1 MGKKQREERRPSV
14 QGARRLSGPTD
25 RVTIGEIVE
34 NHHEELE
41 QHLPDV
47 PSSTSNPFFGVIRDV
62 SEEGP
67 VVVSPV
73 LEKSRKDERLE
84 QGPDAV
90 SSCGIT
96 EERQKSKRWAY
107 KNVYGL
113 SFAYVVLFTAFIGL
127 QNLQSSINSEG
138 GLGLVTLSILYAMFI
153 AAGFITP
160 SILKLLG
167 TKYALLFGFLCHLVY
182 TLSNYY
188 PSWYTLVPGSI
199 LVGFASAPLWA
210 AASTHLA
217 EVAIAVAPSLNKKQD
232 YLIGKFTTVFF
243 FIFQFSQL
251 PGNLASSLILFPY
264 GEGDL
269 ISSNSLNLSSNYSNE
284 YDDDIVCHN
293 LESTAID
300 VKYLYILVSVY
311 VVFIVTAIVL
321 LLVFVDRLPTNNKF
335 LSTEKK
341 FDLYLK
347 TPLIDLMKVL
357 KDVKMLLIAP
367 IVVFN
372 GMELAFAFGSFTE
385 VSVLCTYLVMSII
398 IICKLEHVT
407 KLPKIETYLAA
418 TMEMSLLIS

>member
-1 MGKKQREERRPSV
+1 MGKKQQREERRPSIRE
-14 QGARRLSGPTD
+14 ARRSSSLSAVPTD

-34 NHHEELE
+34 NHHDEALE
-41 QHLPDV
+41 QHFSQ
-47 PSSTSNPFFGVIRDV
+47 SSTFYDTIRNH

-67 VVVSPV
+67 VVVSPG
-73 LEKSRKDERLE
+73 LEKCHKDERLE
-84 QGPDAV
+84 QSPDAV

-96 EERQKSKRWAY
+96 EKRQKSKRWAY

-113 SFAYVVLFTAFIGL
+113 SLAYVVCFTAFIGL
-127 QNLQSSINSEG
+127 QSLQSSINSEG
-138 GLGLVTLSILYAMFI
+138 GLGLVTLSILYAMFVVS
-153 AAGFITP
+153 GFITP

-167 TKYALLFGFLCHLVY
+167 TKYALLFCFLCHLVY

-188 PSWYTLVPGSI
+188 PSWYTLVPASMLI
-199 LVGFASAPLWA
+199 GFSQGPAWA
-210 AASTHLA
+210 ATSTHLA

-232 YLIGKFTTVFF
+232 YLIGKFTGIFF
-243 FIFQFSQL
+243 FIFQFSLL
-251 PGNLASSLILFPY
+251 PGSLASSLILFPY

-269 ISSNSLNLSSNYSNE
+269 SSSDLGDLNFSSNYSNE
-284 YDDDIVCHN
+284 YDDLVCHN
-293 LESTAID
+293 LESRTAD

-367 IVVFN
+367 IVVFS
-372 GMELAFAFGSFTE
+372 GLEMSFAFGTFTE
-385 VSVLCTYLVMSII
+385 VSIRSLSWLCILF
-398 IICKLEHVT
+398 C
-407 KLPKIETYLAA
+407 A
-418 TMEMSLLIS
+418 